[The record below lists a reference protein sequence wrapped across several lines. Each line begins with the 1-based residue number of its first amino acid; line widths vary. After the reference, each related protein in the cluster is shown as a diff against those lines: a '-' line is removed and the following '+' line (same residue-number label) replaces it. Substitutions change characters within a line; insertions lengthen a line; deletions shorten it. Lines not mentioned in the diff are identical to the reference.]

1 MPGAADSQP
10 REPLPQ
16 VEAEVAYNETLSHC
30 RALRRGVASAASS
43 SSPGSTISPTTKA
56 LAEEDGETPRSE
68 TAAAAATAS

>member
-30 RALRRGVASAASS
+30 RALRRGGASAASS
-43 SSPGSTISPTTKA
+43 SSPGSTISPTHA

-68 TAAAAATAS
+68 TAAAAATA